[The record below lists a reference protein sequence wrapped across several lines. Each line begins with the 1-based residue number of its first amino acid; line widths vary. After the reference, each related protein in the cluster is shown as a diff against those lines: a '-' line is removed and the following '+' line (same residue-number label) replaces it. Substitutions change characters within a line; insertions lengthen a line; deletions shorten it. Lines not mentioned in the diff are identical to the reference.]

1 MSLFKGIVKLT
12 EEQYLTL
19 KNGGTITNDLG
30 TFTFDENVLYVT
42 DTDFSQMKT
51 KIVESLPEVG
61 EINTIYMVLKEG
73 SSTDYNRYM
82 YINDR
87 YTIIGETTI
96 NLAGYAKLDDIPTSL
111 PASDVYEWAKQ
122 PTKPSYSVSE
132 LPNELLT
139 TSKAEIGG
147 NSVTNKLGFSVVRNT
162 NGTVNQGLMSIN
174 DNGSVRVS
182 HRNKSVNSNADD
194 AYIDLSSE
202 GMIVNGEEVAVKDD
216 VYEFGKGV
224 YEESSNLFNFPNI
237 VIEKNG
243 ITYTVQDGIIHYKGT
258 TSETQDSIV
267 SVEFDTPIVLENDTV
282 TVSLFNDLMSATN
295 ISITGLFDIGL
306 GWDTNLVRTYENQTL
321 TITKIYFYVSTN
333 KTVDGYIRPVMV
345 KGKKAVSKFIP
356 YNPNRHITN
365 GEAVFLKQEFENCKN
380 KFDISR
386 LVLVKG
392 TIDNSNSTIT
402 LTSYANDSVN
412 NLKDFTNLE
421 VGKTYILTFNKT
433 NAISNDYIYL
443 AGSATQW
450 INGAAHTITQAELD
464 GVIIVYGRDE
474 YTNVISELMI
484 SEHGGEYQPYNQNH
498 HIAND
503 EAYFLKEEFEKS
515 KNKFDIS
522 RLTSRSDNFTVTN
535 TSVVL
540 QTNKFYCGPSTQTLK
555 ELANLEIGKSY
566 VLSFNKTN
574 ASANNRIYLA
584 SVGVYWDNG
593 SRLTITQ
600 AILDSK
606 VSFYGTEDSTNTLSE
621 IMISDNGGSYQPYNP
636 SSHITNGQADLL
648 KEHYT
653 LSVNELNLNDTNKN
667 LVNVDIIIKD
677 EILNINGEKTEE
689 AISYYFWDNNNSIVG
704 KRKVKL
710 FHFGGTTTA
719 TLQIIINR
727 NNSNVQQFMF
737 NGSKFSTENEAE
749 VEFDG
754 NERMFLYFGTG
765 IRTATNLQIGITF
778 SQYDIETFHSYKS
791 GKIIHEKDITP
802 VLLWE
807 NAVSS
812 SSFSEQQIELI
823 SDDYEE
829 LEIEYLD
836 YNLNYIEK
844 RVFRADKS
852 IILNGSLGWYVA
864 DNNLT
869 LNFYSRYLTRLDST
883 HYNVNECVEIL
894 YKSTTDSPTI
904 KVNNERLIPNR
915 IWGRKMKL

>member
-111 PASDVYEWAKQ
+111 PASDVYSWAKQ

-147 NSVTNKLGFSVVRNT
+147 NSVTSKQSFSVVRNT
-162 NGTVNQGLMSIN
+162 SNEVHQGLLSIN
-174 DNGSVRVS
+174 DNGSVRLS
-182 HRNKSVNSNADD
+182 HRNKSVNSNVDD
-194 AYIDLSSE
+194 SYIDLDAN
-202 GMIVNGEEVAVKDD
+202 GMVVNGNEVAIKDE

-258 TSETQDSIV
+258 TSATQDSIV

-295 ISITGLFDIGL
+295 ISIAGLFDIGL
-306 GWDTNLVRTYENQTL
+306 GWDANLVRTYENQTM
-321 TITKIYFYVSTN
+321 TITKIHFYVSTN

-345 KGKKAVSKFIP
+345 KGKKAASKFIP
-356 YNPNRHITN
+356 YNPNR
-365 GEAVFLKQEFENCKN
+365 
-380 KFDISR
+380 
-386 LVLVKG
+386 
-392 TIDNSNSTIT
+392 
-402 LTSYANDSVN
+402 
-412 NLKDFTNLE
+412 
-421 VGKTYILTFNKT
+421 
-433 NAISNDYIYL
+433 
-443 AGSATQW
+443 
-450 INGAAHTITQAELD
+450 
-464 GVIIVYGRDE
+464 
-474 YTNVISELMI
+474 
-484 SEHGGEYQPYNQNH
+484 
-498 HIAND
+498 
-503 EAYFLKEEFEKS
+503 
-515 KNKFDIS
+515 
-522 RLTSRSDNFTVTN
+522 
-535 TSVVL
+535 
-540 QTNKFYCGPSTQTLK
+540 
-555 ELANLEIGKSY
+555 
-566 VLSFNKTN
+566 
-574 ASANNRIYLA
+574 
-584 SVGVYWDNG
+584 
-593 SRLTITQ
+593 
-600 AILDSK
+600 
-606 VSFYGTEDSTNTLSE
+606 
-621 IMISDNGGSYQPYNP
+621 
-636 SSHITNGQADLL
+636 HITNGQADLL

-653 LSVNELNLNDTNKN
+653 LCVNELNLNDTNKN